1 MCLFKKEKVSP
12 VIVGLIQAG
21 AVVVYCSLVSSF
33 FWFMSNSSKTDFQPE
48 AFWGPLIM
56 LTLLVFSASVM
67 GIIIFGY
74 AVVLALDNKLKT
86 AGKVL
91 LWTLVFLVAIGACLI
106 TIAILV

>member
-1 MCLFKKEKVSP
+1 MCLFKKEKISAVL
-12 VIVGLIQAG
+12 VGLIQAG
-21 AVVVYCSLVSSF
+21 AVVAYCALVSGF
-33 FWFMSNSSKTDFQPE
+33 FFFLLHSGSGFQPE

-74 AVVLALDNKLKT
+74 AVVLALDNKLKI

-91 LWTLVFLVAIGACLI
+91 LWTLIFLIALGACLI
-106 TIAILV
+106 AIALLV

>member
-1 MCLFKKEKVSP
+1 MWPFKKEKISS

-21 AVVVYCSLVSSF
+21 AVVVYCSLISSF
-33 FWFMSNSSKTDFQPE
+33 FWFLSRSGEGLQPE

-67 GIIIFGY
+67 AIIVFGY
-74 AVVLALDNKLKT
+74 AVVLALDNKLKI

-91 LWTLVFLVAIGACLI
+91 LWTLIFLIALGACLI
-106 TIAILV
+106 AIALLV